1 MNLNTSN
8 ILLCLRYGIGDLI
21 MELPLIDRLRETLP
35 WAKLTGL
42 GAEPAI
48 EVLDDDGRLDE
59 VTSIQQWGIQHL
71 GDPTDESVQ
80 QRFTDWLLTNR
91 FDLVLD
97 PSHAANVVRRIIYQH
112 AACIR
117 DCDPACL
124 EAGLAQGR
132 DGLSAVKWGVLHGWD
147 LEVPESSYPA
157 VRLQPEELAWARQ
170 FLGAADTPARH
181 SGPAP
186 AVAPGH
192 TIRPVAVSPG
202 ASQALKRWP
211 VENFARL
218 CRYLVEEL
226 RTRVLLF
233 GGSGEAK
240 LLRDLAQQTRDLPH
254 LEIVCNLPLRR
265 VAALLAQCTLYV
277 GNDSGL
283 MHLAAAV
290 GTPVV
295 ILFGPTVPD
304 LYLPQ
309 WVRSRAVVSDTPC
322 VYRPRRAF
330 GHPRCTLAETCLIGT
345 PCMQT
350 IDPDQVCAAVREEYR
365 G

>member
-1 MNLNTSN
+1 MDLNPAN

-35 WAKLTGL
+35 RAKLIGL

-48 EVLDDDGRLDE
+48 EILDDDGRLDE
-59 VTSIQQWGIQHL
+59 VMSIQHWGIQHL
-71 GDPTDESVQ
+71 GDPTDESIR
-80 QRFTDWLLTNR
+80 QRFTDWLSARR

-97 PSHAANVVRRIIYQH
+97 PSHAAHVVRQIIYQH
-112 AACIR
+112 APCIR

-124 EAGLAQGR
+124 EAGLAQGM
-132 DGLSAVKWGVLHGWD
+132 DGLSAVKWGVRHGWGLD
-147 LEVPESSYPA
+147 VPESSYPA
-157 VRLQPEELAWARQ
+157 VRLQVEELAWARR
-170 FLGAADTPARH
+170 FLGAGAMGSRHPAKAGG
-181 SGPAP
+181 SS
-186 AVAPGH
+186 
-192 TIRPVAVSPG
+192 TRPVAVSPG
-202 ASQALKRWP
+202 ASQVLKRWP
-211 VENFARL
+211 AEHFARL

-233 GGSGEAK
+233 GSSGEAK
-240 LLRDLAQQTRDLPH
+240 LLHDLAQRTRDLPG
-254 LEIVCNLPLRR
+254 LEIVRNLPLRR
-265 VAALLAQCTLYV
+265 VAALLAQCALYV

-309 WVRSRAVVSDTPC
+309 GVRSRAVVSGTPC
-322 VYRPRRAF
+322 VYRSRRAF
-330 GHPRCTLAETCLIGT
+330 GHPRCTLAETCLTGT

-350 IDPDQVCAAVREEYR
+350 IDPEQVCAAVREEYR

>member
-1 MNLNTSN
+1 MDLNASN
-8 ILLCLRYGIGDLI
+8 ILLCLRYGIGDLV
-21 MELPLIDRLRETLP
+21 MELPLIDRLREALP
-35 WAKLTGL
+35 RAQLTGL

-48 EVLDDDGRLDE
+48 EILDDDGRLDT
-59 VTSIQQWGIQHL
+59 VASIQQWGIQHL
-71 GDPTDESVQ
+71 GDPTDESVR
-80 QRFTDWLLTNR
+80 QRFTDWLVSSR

-97 PSHAANVVRRIIYQH
+97 PSHAASVVRQIIYQH
-112 AACIR
+112 AAYIR

-124 EAGLAQGR
+124 EAGLAQGM
-132 DGLSAVKWGVLHGWD
+132 DGLSAVKWGAHHGWGLD
-147 LEVPESSYPA
+147 VPASSYPA
-157 VRLQPEELAWARQ
+157 VRLQSEELAWARR
-170 FLGAADTPARH
+170 FLGAADPETRRTGAAG
-181 SGPAP
+181 GPP
-186 AVAPGH
+186 R
-192 TIRPVAVSPG
+192 RPVAVSPG

-211 VENFARL
+211 TEHFARL

-226 RTRVLLF
+226 GTRVLLF

-240 LLRDLAQQTRDLPH
+240 LLHDLAQQTRDLPH
-254 LEIVCNLPLRR
+254 LEILRNLPLRR
-265 VAALLAQCTLYV
+265 VAALLAQCALYV

-309 WVRSRAVVSDTPC
+309 WVRSRAVVSGTPC
-322 VYRPRRAF
+322 AYRPRRAF

-350 IDPDQVCAAVREEYR
+350 IDPEQVCAIVKEEYR
-365 G
+365 V